1 MADPKYA
8 NLPGI
13 AYDQPDI
20 YETTDLPEADQ
31 KKDFFEDEKDPV
43 ERLHIS
49 ATEAFNKFK
58 DKSLDGKAVDF
69 SDRISRRSRTGY
81 DARSGDWELVPEGQK
96 ETALQKYQRLQCE
109 MKELLE
115 EVSDLKDA
123 KNENKEEVAS
133 CLVTGEQVD
142 RALQQLYDL
151 KLEETLGTD
160 IVGNLL
166 DPQGNQI
173 NKLLTQLEH
182 FKQQTLPSQKP
193 EGSGV
198 LEETDSIVYQ
208 LKYRPEHTKLA
219 QTTRLSELEH
229 RLHKLEAILGAT
241 SEKLARL
248 ATDTQQSTLYGAAQ
262 QLSAKA
268 SLLDSAQLDHIE
280 GRLTALQQ
288 KMNAVA
294 KQKAATSEDAEQDK
308 KINELYELVKSSE
321 HMYQV
326 VPDTIERLVALESI
340 HNRAS
345 EFSKSLVQLE
355 TLQSQINSGMLNNK
369 ELLQGV
375 QESFAINLDNI
386 NKSVASL
393 DSRIKALKK

>member
-58 DKSLDGKAVDF
+58 DKSLEGKAVDF

-115 EVSDLKDA
+115 EVSELKDA
-123 KNENKEEVAS
+123 KDENKEEVAS

-142 RALQQLYDL
+142 RALKQLYDL

-160 IVGNLL
+160 IVGNLV

-173 NKLLTQLEH
+173 NKLLTQLEN
-182 FKQQTLPSQKP
+182 FKHQTLSPQKP
-193 EGSGV
+193 GEKGTSAA
-198 LEETDSIVYQ
+198 ESDSIVYQ
-208 LKYRPEHTKLA
+208 LQYRPEQTKLA

-229 RLHKLEAILGAT
+229 RLHKLESILGAT

-248 ATDTQQSTLYGAAQ
+248 STDTQQTTLYGAAQ

-288 KMNAVA
+288 KMNAIA
-294 KQKAATSEDAEQDK
+294 KQKAATPEDAEQDK

-345 EFSKSLVQLE
+345 EFSKSLAQLE

-369 ELLQGV
+369 ELLQG
-375 QESFAINLDNI
+375 DR
-386 NKSVASL
+386 KSVV
-393 DSRIKALKK
+393 

>member
-1 MADPKYA
+1 M
-8 NLPGI
+8 
-13 AYDQPDI
+13 
-20 YETTDLPEADQ
+20 
-31 KKDFFEDEKDPV
+31 

-58 DKSLDGKAVDF
+58 DKSLEGKAVDF

-115 EVSDLKDA
+115 EVSELKGA
-123 KNENKEEVAS
+123 KDKNKEEVAS

-160 IVGNLL
+160 IVGNLV

-173 NKLLTQLEH
+173 NKLLTQLEN
-182 FKQQTLPSQKP
+182 FKHQTLSPQKP
-193 EGSGV
+193 SEKGSSTT
-198 LEETDSIVYQ
+198 ESDSIVYQ

-229 RLHKLEAILGAT
+229 RLHKLESILGAT

-248 ATDTQQSTLYGAAQ
+248 ATDTQQTTLYGAAQ

-288 KMNAVA
+288 KMNTIA
-294 KQKAATSEDAEQDK
+294 KQKATTPEDAELDK

-345 EFSKSLVQLE
+345 EFSKSLAQLE
-355 TLQSQINSGMLNNK
+355 ALQSQINSGMLNNK

-393 DSRIKALKK
+393 DSRIKALKKK